1 MNANLVTDAAALAR
15 TLAMLSQ
22 PDTAVVRQGE
32 KILKP
37 FLKLSSCIAPL
48 INQIR
53 TSSEEPIRHHAA
65 LLLKKKSAALYGK
78 FSAAQKLDLRSQL
91 LNLMISEPSKSIGIA
106 LAGVVASMAKCVLAG
121 DNQWPELFALLMQ
134 LSQDPNENLRSLNY
148 SLLEQVMKLPSFPAL
163 LVDSLDNY
171 YHMI

>member
-1 MNANLVTDAAALAR
+1 MNVNLVSDAAALAK

-22 PDTAVVRQGE
+22 PDTSVVREGE

-37 FLKLSSCIAPL
+37 FLKQSSCIAPL

-53 TSSEEPIRHHAA
+53 TSAEEAIRHHAA

-78 FSAAQKLDLRSQL
+78 FNAAQKQDLRTQL

-106 LAGVVASMAKCVLAG
+106 LAGVVASVAKCVLVG
-121 DNQWPELFALLMQ
+121 DNQWPELFALLIQ

-148 SLLEQVMKLPSFPAL
+148 SLLEQVTNLYSSPAP
-163 LVDSLDNY
+163 LVE
-171 YHMI
+171 